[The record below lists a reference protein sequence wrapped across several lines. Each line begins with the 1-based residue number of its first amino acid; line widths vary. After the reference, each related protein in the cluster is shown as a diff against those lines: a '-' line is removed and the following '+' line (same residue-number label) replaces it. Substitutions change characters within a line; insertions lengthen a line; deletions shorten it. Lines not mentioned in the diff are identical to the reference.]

1 LAKILLI
8 DDEDGHR
15 DFVAAAL
22 QRMGHEVTSE
32 SSGLPVVNGIGK
44 VDFAAAYDVII
55 TDIVMPDIEGIEVI
69 RSLRSACPGCRIV
82 AMSGG
87 GRYNASDDYLKLAIR
102 LGVKTTLSKPFAIAD
117 LKNAVEEA
125 MSAV

>member
-1 LAKILLI
+1 MARILLI
-8 DDEDGHR
+8 DDEEGHR

-22 QRMGHEVTSE
+22 RRMGHEVTSE
-32 SSGLPVVNGIGK
+32 SSGLPVVNRVGK
-44 VDFAAAYDVII
+44 VDFSTAYDVII

-69 RSLRSACPGCRIV
+69 RTLRSACPDCRIV

-87 GRYNASDDYLKLAIR
+87 GRYNASDDYLKLAMR

-117 LKNAVEEA
+117 LSNAVNEA
-125 MSAV
+125 MSAG